1 MGKHYVVDDLTV
13 FIDFDSSIV
22 KSDSKDMF
30 DKEQVEAIIK
40 LANKVANKELSNIC
54 KQVQNRYMPPYKDL
68 EIEIYSNYSSMGY
81 HHDSNGSVQFAV
93 NLLGSCQDEYIKK
106 VLNCA
111 KKAILLSTSLKEMG
125 LKDFLFEYV

>member
-40 LANKVANKELSNIC
+40 LANKTR
-54 KQVQNRYMPPYKDL
+54 Q
-68 EIEIYSNYSSMGY
+68 G
-81 HHDSNGSVQFAV
+81 
-93 NLLGSCQDEYIKK
+93 
-106 VLNCA
+106 
-111 KKAILLSTSLKEMG
+111 
-125 LKDFLFEYV
+125 